1 VAEKSFRQW
10 KGPCPLCGAL
20 DCAKFLGFYQR
31 QRIYFRDTVFE
42 NVSVIRF
49 TCCRHNPVS
58 PGTHRTFSL
67 LPCPLIPNSPYSIQ
81 STLEV
86 TAALEDHSGNAYQ
99 TAKALDLLYETMN
112 PEQAAID
119 RMGLCVREAIDKLN
133 RLPEEIVKAIDWP
146 ISLPSSGVSEFI
158 SFTEHYQS
166 QVLAHASGAEALSY
180 DYFHVFQKDLP
191 CMQRRFLFGTPSQSY
206 LSPR

>member
-1 VAEKSFRQW
+1 
-10 KGPCPLCGAL
+10 
-20 DCAKFLGFYQR
+20 
-31 QRIYFRDTVFE
+31 
-42 NVSVIRF
+42 
-49 TCCRHNPVS
+49 
-58 PGTHRTFSL
+58 
-67 LPCPLIPNSPYSIQ
+67 
-81 STLEV
+81 
-86 TAALEDHSGNAYQ
+86 
-99 TAKALDLLYETMN
+99 MN
-112 PEQAAID
+112 PEPAAIA

-206 LSPR
+206 LSPH